1 LPAARATAS
10 KISLNQEFIMSETTL
25 TAADVQARLLKGP
38 YHQWLGL
45 QVTKV
50 GEGSI
55 ELTAKW
61 REDWVVNVEG
71 GYTHGGI
78 LAALVDLTADW
89 ALVSKTG
96 KGVPTIDL
104 RVDYHRAAK
113 GDLRAVGRVIKFGKQ
128 FSVAEAQ
135 VFDSEGNLV
144 ASGRGV
150 YSTPAAKA

>member
-1 LPAARATAS
+1 MTDNTLPTAEE
-10 KISLNQEFIMSETTL
+10 I
-25 TAADVQARLLKGP
+25 QARLLKAP

-45 QVTKV
+45 HVLDV
-50 GEGSI
+50 GEGTI
-55 ELTAKW
+55 ELSATW
-61 REDWVVNVEG
+61 REEWVVNVEG

-89 ALVSKTG
+89 ALVSRTG

-104 RVDYHRAAK
+104 RVDYHRPAK
-113 GDLRAVGRVIKFGKQ
+113 GDLRASGKVIRFGKQ

-135 VFDSEGNLV
+135 LFDTEGNLV

-150 YSTPAAKA
+150 YSTPVAKA

>member
-1 LPAARATAS
+1 LPAIQPLSIQRS
-10 KISLNQEFIMSETTL
+10 KEFIMTDTL
-25 TAADVQARLLKGP
+25 PTAADIQARLLKGP

-45 QVTKV
+45 EVTEV

-61 REDWVVNVEG
+61 RAEWVVNVEG

-113 GDLRAVGRVIKFGKQ
+113 GDLRASGRVIKFGKQ

-135 VFDSEGNLV
+135 VFDAEGHLV

-150 YSTPAAKA
+150 YSTPAPKA